1 MASQD
6 WFDKDF
12 YKVLGVDKSV
22 SAADLKKTYRKLA
35 RQYHPDSNPGDA
47 KAEAKFKE
55 ISEAYSVLNDPEQR
69 EEYDQIRAMGS
80 GARFSAPGAGAGGG
94 FDDVFSRF
102 GQGRQAPS
110 GGFDDFFTMFDQQG
124 GGFGSGRF
132 GQTTGGFRGFGG
144 PQKGADVSARTTL
157 DFVTAAKGETITLA
171 GEDNVPFKVKI
182 PAGVSD
188 GQKIRLRGRGRKSPD
203 GGESG
208 DIVVTV
214 AVRPTRSSRATD
226 STCASPCRSP
236 SPRPLSV
243 RRSRFRRSAAT
254 PCACA
259 WPPAPPRDAC
269 CASRV
274 ADLDHQG
281 HRRPARRGPGRGAHA
296 SRRRR
301 ARGPRAVPRT
311 GAERESPRRPHGQGA
326 IDTRASPRFSASDT
340 TGCREPGT
348 RIRHDERGEDV
359 SEREIDED
367 APIFAIAAAAELSN
381 MHPQTLRQYDRLGLV
396 VPARTQGGSRRYS
409 SRHVQQLREVARL
422 SGEGMSLPAIARLLA
437 LEERVHELARRVNDL
452 ERQLTIER
460 QSRPGAP
467 RLRGRATGSV
477 VTLRHGAR
485 VRRATDIVLWRPR
498 DMHGD

>member
-80 GARFSAPGAGAGGG
+80 GARFSAPGASGGGG

-102 GQGRQAPS
+102 GQGRGQPQ
-110 GGFDDFFTMFDQQG
+110 GGFDDFFSMFDQQGG

-144 PQKGADVSARTTL
+144 PQRGSDVTARTTI
-157 DFVTAAKGETITLA
+157 DFVTAAKGETITLQ

-214 AVRPTRSSRATD
+214 AVRPHPVFTRDGLNLRVTVPVTFTEAALGATIEVPALGGE
-226 STCASPCRSP
+226 T
-236 SPRPLSV
+236 V
-243 RRSRFRRSAAT
+243 RL
-254 PCACA
+254 
-259 WPPAPPRDAC
+259 
-269 CASRV
+269 RV
-274 ADLDHQG
+274 APGTPSGRVL
-281 HRRPARRGPGRGAHA
+281 RVKGRGIATAKGTGDLLAEVQVAVPAHLDDA
-296 SRRRR
+296 
-301 ARGPRAVPRT
+301 AREALERYQALEPKENPRADLM
-311 GAERESPRRPHGQGA
+311 AK
-326 IDTRASPRFSASDT
+326 
-340 TGCREPGT
+340 
-348 RIRHDERGEDV
+348 
-359 SEREIDED
+359 
-367 APIFAIAAAAELSN
+367 
-381 MHPQTLRQYDRLGLV
+381 
-396 VPARTQGGSRRYS
+396 AR
-409 SRHVQQLREVARL
+409 
-422 SGEGMSLPAIARLLA
+422 
-437 LEERVHELARRVNDL
+437 
-452 ERQLTIER
+452 
-460 QSRPGAP
+460 
-467 RLRGRATGSV
+467 
-477 VTLRHGAR
+477 
-485 VRRATDIVLWRPR
+485 
-498 DMHGD
+498 